1 MRIWTPNSRQAQLP
15 AKSLCKHVSRVT
27 THVVGR
33 PLSHPP
39 IEPDADPSRRA
50 WLAPTNCNHGTGC
63 PECESRRN
71 CGIHWQFLLKNIG
84 TQVFLQ
90 CRTCFY
96 VWSVCTAEPDRP
108 APAAV
113 GGTRRGDAG
122 AGPKR
127 DVTGD
132 AAAARSGGSDD
143 GEWDD
148 AVIAKVW
155 LGDCARDVV
164 TSRGGDLIYV
174 MTADSVEAINSFHH
188 IVASIPIGP
197 EPKHMMM
204 SSDGSRI
211 YVTGYDGS
219 LSIIDPIEMTAKT
232 FGVQRSSAAAVSPDG
247 E

>member
-1 MRIWTPNSRQAQLP
+1 M
-15 AKSLCKHVSRVT
+15 
-27 THVVGR
+27 
-33 PLSHPP
+33 
-39 IEPDADPSRRA
+39 
-50 WLAPTNCNHGTGC
+50 
-63 PECESRRN
+63 
-71 CGIHWQFLLKNIG
+71 
-84 TQVFLQ
+84 FLQ

-96 VWSVCTAEPDRP
+96 VWSVDTAEPDRP

-174 MTADSVEAINSFHH
+174 MTADSVKAINSFHH

-204 SSDGSRI
+204 SSGGSRI

-232 FGVQRSSAAAVSPDG
+232 FGVQRRSAAVVSPEGEYIYLAHGEGWCDG
-247 E
+247 SSTWILGHPRRRRLGCSHRGRTLHHRDGSRPGRSLVVCRVRWPSL